1 MIERLFYSDSKKK
14 LSFKQKEIIIMPVS
28 KNKLKIPRL
37 YLQLIRKTC
46 NLTRSE
52 LSQKLGVATSS
63 IDRYENGS
71 CDFKPENMDKL
82 FTKLSDISGIAMSSL
97 LQSETA
103 YQKQSQQIRNAAK
116 EEKISMPS
124 LYYQKQFLCIK
135 HIEETI
141 GISNLAHNL
150 QPVARLRYQHPDWS
164 NKLIANTFGVSSGVV
179 ANCFLKIKHLI
190 Y

>member
-1 MIERLFYSDSKKK
+1 
-14 LSFKQKEIIIMPVS
+14 MPVS

-71 CDFKPENMDKL
+71 CDFRSENRDKL
-82 FTKLSDISGIAMSSL
+82 FNKISDISGIAMCSL
-97 LQSETA
+97 LQSEA
-103 YQKQSQQIRNAAK
+103 EYQNQSPQIRDAAK
-116 EEKISMPS
+116 EENIKMPS

-141 GISNLAHNL
+141 GIATLPSDLRTVTL
-150 QPVARLRYQHPDWS
+150 MRLRHPCWS
-164 NKLIANTFGVSSGVV
+164 NKQIADTLGVSVGVV
-179 ANCFLKIKHLI
+179 ANCFFKIKHQIL
-190 Y
+190 

>member
-1 MIERLFYSDSKKK
+1 
-14 LSFKQKEIIIMPVS
+14 MPVS

-52 LSQKLGVATSS
+52 LAQKLGVATST

-82 FTKLSDISGIAMSSL
+82 FNKISDISGIAMSSL
-97 LQSETA
+97 LQSEA
-103 YQKQSQQIRNAAK
+103 EYQEQSQQIRNTAK
-116 EEKISMPS
+116 EENIKMPS

-141 GISNLAHNL
+141 GIDSLPDNL
-150 QPVARLRYQHPDWS
+150 QPVARLRYQNPDWS
-164 NKLIANTFGVSSGVV
+164 NKQIAEALGVSQGVV
-179 ANCFLKIKHLI
+179 ANCFFKIKCLVE
-190 Y
+190 

>member
-1 MIERLFYSDSKKK
+1 
-14 LSFKQKEIIIMPVS
+14 MPVS

-37 YLQLIRKTC
+37 YIQLIRKTC
-46 NLTRSE
+46 KLTRSE
-52 LSQKLGVATSS
+52 LANKLEVATST

-82 FTKLSDISGIAMSSL
+82 FNKLSDISGIAMSSL
-97 LQSETA
+97 QQSEED

-124 LYYQKQFLCIK
+124 LYYQKQFLCVM

-141 GISNLAHNL
+141 GIANLPYNL
-150 QPVARLRYQHPDWS
+150 QPVTNRAVATASRRIRPL
-164 NKLIANTFGVSSGVV
+164 LI
-179 ANCFLKIKHLI
+179 
-190 Y
+190 

>member
-1 MIERLFYSDSKKK
+1 
-14 LSFKQKEIIIMPVS
+14 MPVS

-52 LSQKLGVATSS
+52 LAEKLGVATSTF
-63 IDRYENGS
+63 DRYENGS
-71 CDFKPENMDKL
+71 CDFKPETRDKL
-82 FTKLSDISGIAMSSL
+82 FNNISDISGIAMSSL
-97 LQSETA
+97 LQSETE
-103 YQKQSQQIRNAAK
+103 YQNQSQQIRNAAK

-141 GISNLAHNL
+141 GIANLPYNL
-150 QPVARLRYQHPDWS
+150 QPVARLRYQHHDWS
-164 NKLIANTFGVSSGVV
+164 NKQIADTLCVSPGVV
-179 ANCFLKIKHLI
+179 GNCFFKIKCLVE
-190 Y
+190 